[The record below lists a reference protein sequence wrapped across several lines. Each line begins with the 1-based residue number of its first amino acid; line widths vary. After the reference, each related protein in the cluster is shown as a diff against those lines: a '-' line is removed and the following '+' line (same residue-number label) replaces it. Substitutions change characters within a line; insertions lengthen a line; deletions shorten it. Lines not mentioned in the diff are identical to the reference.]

1 MLRHYRMG
9 CEMPYETLLK
19 VRFCEVDPYEVVWH
33 GHYISWFEVGRNEL
47 ASRFGLDPEQL
58 KAQGLM
64 APVVDL
70 SCKFK
75 LPAKYDDEVIIQTTM
90 QRSET
95 AKLIFHYTVM
105 RDKEMLVE
113 GSTTHVLTDL
123 KGTMLYQVP
132 PAVQQRLE
140 EMMDYL
146 EV

>member
-1 MLRHYRMG
+1 MKYIG
-9 CEMPYETLLK
+9 WCKMPHETQLK
-19 VRFCEVDPYEVVWH
+19 VRFCEVDSYEVAWH

-47 ASRFGLDPEQL
+47 ASRFGLDPMQL
-58 KAQGLM
+58 KEVGLM

-75 LPAKYDDEVIIQTTM
+75 LPARYDDEVMILTTM
-90 QRSET
+90 QRTET

-105 RDKEMLVE
+105 RDTEVLAE

-123 KGTMLYQVP
+123 KGTMLYKVP

-140 EMMDYL
+140 EMMAFL
-146 EV
+146 GV